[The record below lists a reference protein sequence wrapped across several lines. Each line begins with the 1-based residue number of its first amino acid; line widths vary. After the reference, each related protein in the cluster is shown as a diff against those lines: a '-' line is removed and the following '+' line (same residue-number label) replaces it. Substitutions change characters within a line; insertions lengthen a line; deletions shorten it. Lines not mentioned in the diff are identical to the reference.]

1 MHREAHN
8 PPNCAGRWLMLID
21 DSLM

>member
-8 PPNCAGRWLMLID
+8 SPNCAGRWLMLID